1 MIAGPGRS
9 VATDWGRMLHEG
21 VSARGGLRMAPSWRT
36 SNCDRARPSRWLRAS
51 VVLGAAIAALWLA
64 GPASAVTATFLATGV
79 QQKFVVPAGVT
90 SVHLPAGRGAPGNRL
105 RTRRR
110 CGRDAPRSA
119 GRPHSTLRARA
130 A

>member
-1 MIAGPGRS
+1 MIAGPGRRG
-9 VATDWGRMLHEG
+9 ARDCGRIGHEG

-90 SVHLPAGRGAPGNRL
+90 RGYLLGGGRAAGGG
-105 RTRRR
+105 
-110 CGRDAPRSA
+110 
-119 GRPHSTLRARA
+119 LRA
-130 A
+130 

>member
-9 VATDWGRMLHEG
+9 GAPDCGRIVHEG

-90 SVHLPAGRGAPGNRL
+90 SVHLLAVRGAAGTPSRPRPAGGA
-105 RTRRR
+105 
-110 CGRDAPRSA
+110 
-119 GRPHSTLRARA
+119 ARA
-130 A
+130 

>member
-9 VATDWGRMLHEG
+9 GAPDCGRIVHEG

-79 QQKFVVPAGVT
+79 PQKFVVPAGGT
-90 SVHLPAGRGAPGNRL
+90 SGHPLAGRRGGGDALAPPAGG
-105 RTRRR
+105 
-110 CGRDAPRSA
+110 
-119 GRPHSTLRARA
+119 RARGG
-130 A
+130 